1 MNWTG
6 QPTLMQSTRRVSP
19 MHRLYH
25 LYILHYH
32 FALCTFQ
39 THTHT
44 QAQEHYLALSIHT
57 STRKLY
63 FFALSTPAA
72 QEHFPPGHRHID
84 TVTIIAFSTHSCI
97 CTQKIGR

>member
-1 MNWTG
+1 M
-6 QPTLMQSTRRVSP
+6 STPLYTDLSTDRGAYSVADSCSSHLSP

-57 STRKLY
+57 STRTLY

-72 QEHFPPGHRHID
+72 QDHFPPDTD
-84 TVTIIAFSTHSCI
+84 TVTIIAHY
-97 CTQKIGR
+97 